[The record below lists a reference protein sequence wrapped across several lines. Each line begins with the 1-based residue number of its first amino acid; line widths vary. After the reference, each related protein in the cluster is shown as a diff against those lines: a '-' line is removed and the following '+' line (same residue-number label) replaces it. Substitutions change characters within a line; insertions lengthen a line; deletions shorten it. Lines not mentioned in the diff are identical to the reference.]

1 MIVYHKVKSD
11 TFPKGFI
18 HVADVNVGGPPLSL
32 AYTLTIHK
40 YSGIGDW
47 KKNKEVTPMTENP
60 RSTTIGDVIQKEGEF
75 YKVTIKGF
83 EKII

>member
-1 MIVYHKVKSD
+1 MAIKYLNAKYD
-11 TFPKGFI
+11 TI
-18 HVADVNVGGPPLSL
+18 
-32 AYTLTIHK
+32 
-40 YSGIGDW
+40 DW